1 VSALPTAVVASFR
14 LSARAKDELV
24 AIYDDSEARFG
35 SYQADAYLAGLER
48 TFGLLADFPGI
59 GQAVDYLKV
68 GFRRFRF
75 QAHIVFYIEDRDG
88 VLIRAVVHEAR
99 DIRPELFG

>member
-1 VSALPTAVVASFR
+1 VASFR
-14 LSARAKDELV
+14 LSERAKAELV

-48 TFGLLADFPGI
+48 SFGLLADFPGI
-59 GQAVDYLKV
+59 GQAADHLKA

-75 QAHIVFYIEDRDG
+75 QAHIIFYTEDRDG
-88 VLIRAVVHEAR
+88 VLIRAVVYRTR
-99 DIRPELFG
+99 DIRPELFE

>member
-1 VSALPTAVVASFR
+1 MPTAVVASFR

>member
-1 VSALPTAVVASFR
+1 MGSFR
-14 LSARAKDELV
+14 LSDRARAELV
-24 AIYDDSEARFG
+24 EIYDDSEARFG

-59 GQAVDYLKV
+59 GQAADHLKA
-68 GFRRFRF
+68 GYRRFRF
-75 QAHIVFYIEDRDG
+75 QAHIVFYNEDPRQRCHPRG
-88 VLIRAVVHEAR
+88 YHGAR

>member
-1 VSALPTAVVASFR
+1 LPLAAVGSFR
-14 LSARAKDELV
+14 LSDRARAELV

-59 GQAVDYLKV
+59 GQAADYLKA

-75 QAHIVFYIEDRDG
+75 QAHVVFYVEGRDG
-88 VLIRAVVHEAR
+88 VVIRAVVHGAR
-99 DIRPELFG
+99 DIRPGLFE

>member
-1 VSALPTAVVASFR
+1 MPIAAVASFR

-59 GQAVDYLKV
+59 GDKPPITSRPVSGAF
-68 GFRRFRF
+68 GFRR
-75 QAHIVFYIEDRDG
+75 I
-88 VLIRAVVHEAR
+88 
-99 DIRPELFG
+99 